1 MEDVNGTLGT
11 KSWWRGT
18 SYKKLLNR
26 TREVLELA
34 NLTRYTIDMYPVQ
47 IVFNQDYNKIKE
59 LFEQG
64 NGYDDESYHISHH
77 STEENEER
85 SVIYIINC
93 FIISKKLN

>member
-34 NLTRYTIDMYPVQ
+34 NLTRHTIDMYPVQ
-47 IVFNQDYNKIKE
+47 IIFNQDYNKIKE

-64 NGYDDESYHISHH
+64 NGYDDESYHIPDH
-77 STEENEER
+77 STEENDEK
-85 SVIYIINC
+85 SVII
-93 FIISKKLN
+93 